1 MKHKNVTIVIKING
15 LLMVKIILVCVR
27 MVLNLMIIKMN
38 VYVGKIKVIILLM
51 EYVKKKVIG
60 G

>member
-1 MKHKNVTIVIKING
+1 VIKING
-15 LLMVKIILVCVR
+15 LLMVEIILVYVR
-27 MVLNLMIIKMN
+27 RVLNLIIIKMN
-38 VYVGKIKVIILLM
+38 AYVGKIKVIILLM